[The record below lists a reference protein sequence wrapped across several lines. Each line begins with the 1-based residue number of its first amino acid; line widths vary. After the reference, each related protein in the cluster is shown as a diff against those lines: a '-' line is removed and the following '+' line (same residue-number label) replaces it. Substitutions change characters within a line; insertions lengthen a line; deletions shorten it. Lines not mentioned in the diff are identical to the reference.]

1 MYKLIQIPRQFIF
14 KTIFNSYVFAST
26 PEDMKDQM
34 YFVQRVG
41 PKNKIYELERIKSK
55 TYVPVKHQYS
65 LEEILNLESHH
76 VKIIYLDTITNLS
89 NIRHPQKFH
98 FIVRL
103 PI

>member
-41 PKNKIYELERIKSK
+41 PKNKIYELERK
-55 TYVPVKHQYS
+55 
-65 LEEILNLESHH
+65 
-76 VKIIYLDTITNLS
+76 YLD
-89 NIRHPQKFH
+89 
-98 FIVRL
+98 
-103 PI
+103 